1 MDPQASPSTAATAPS
16 PGLVDI
22 LRQTWLDAA
31 ATEIPGASELAPFL
45 VSRLDRLQA
54 DGGLDEPSL
63 LGVAQDAAQFALELG
78 TAETARSLS
87 KRLRRAVY
95 EFLLAR
101 DAAVELAAAA
111 PTAAPAEQPA
121 RTAHRDGV
129 ILIGVEEAEAVARAR
144 AGVEPP
150 VTPFQDGG
158 ADDAV
163 IAERLRAVDTF
174 EPEASTGPVH
184 PVEEDSAPRFAMTEA
199 AAPPAF
205 VEDDPVEIDLDHT
218 EGWTS
223 NDAAAAAAMVDAGTV
238 EVDLPG
244 AGDAAVDP
252 GLLPHDSREV
262 QAAPVEPT
270 TAPPPPGAPADSV
283 AGSPR
288 TTEALRVPSLFRR
301 FLPAGGGRATE
312 PAGEAAEHEDDEVA
326 GAAEASWADVPVF
339 EAGPK
344 PDADRAGHGAE
355 TENAVAVGRDD
366 AAEFVGDDRAVEE
379 ASNTADVL
387 AAAPPVDPRPTM
399 AGAEKSHAPVPPPA
413 VEPIAAWASPQGA
426 EAAVEADSWVVAPP
440 LPAVEPVVP
449 GAVEPGVTT
458 PPETPAPEVPAE
470 PAESA
475 SAWPTM
481 PGSATPASVPPP
493 SPAQVP
499 LPRPVAT
506 PPGAFHLTDP
516 SVVTPAPP
524 APPPPPV
531 VPASLTEASVS
542 GWSVRQSPRQQVLAE
557 RMAAKRREEAV
568 RAALEAAQLAT
579 ALSEPEGGRRR
590 RRSEPARLPDVI
602 GIRQLVEEHLQRK
615 RGSEAGALLQRA
627 AQEQGG
633 REIADLSLDAG
644 DRCLAL
650 GQSRSATNC
659 YLAGWRADPIYEP
672 PLWKLADMCL
682 AEREVELAVGYLE
695 RIAVLMRS
703 RGDDE
708 GALGV
713 YRKIVT
719 VAPERTDV
727 RDILRLHQTT
737 GRLG

>member
-163 IAERLRAVDTF
+163 IAERLRAVDTAAPGDQDLGF
-174 EPEASTGPVH
+174 EPEAASTGPVH
-184 PVEEDSAPRFAMTEA
+184 PVDEDSAPRLAMTEA

-205 VEDDPVEIDLDHT
+205 VEDDPVEIDLDHA

-252 GLLPHDSREV
+252 GLPPHDSREV
-262 QAAPVEPT
+262 QGAPVEPT
-270 TAPPPPGAPADSV
+270 TAPPPTGAPADSV

-301 FLPAGGGRATE
+301 FLPAGGGRRWRTGG
-312 PAGEAAEHEDDEVA
+312 AG
-326 GAAEASWADVPVF
+326 G
-339 EAGPK
+339 
-344 PDADRAGHGAE
+344 
-355 TENAVAVGRDD
+355 
-366 AAEFVGDDRAVEE
+366 GDSCAR
-379 ASNTADVL
+379 
-387 AAAPPVDPRPTM
+387 
-399 AGAEKSHAPVPPPA
+399 SHR
-413 VEPIAAWASPQGA
+413 
-426 EAAVEADSWVVAPP
+426 
-440 LPAVEPVVP
+440 
-449 GAVEPGVTT
+449 T
-458 PPETPAPEVPAE
+458 
-470 PAESA
+470 SA
-475 SAWPTM
+475 
-481 PGSATPASVPPP
+481 
-493 SPAQVP
+493 
-499 LPRPVAT
+499 
-506 PPGAFHLTDP
+506 
-516 SVVTPAPP
+516 
-524 APPPPPV
+524 
-531 VPASLTEASVS
+531 
-542 GWSVRQSPRQQVLAE
+542 
-557 RMAAKRREEAV
+557 
-568 RAALEAAQLAT
+568 
-579 ALSEPEGGRRR
+579 
-590 RRSEPARLPDVI
+590 
-602 GIRQLVEEHLQRK
+602 
-615 RGSEAGALLQRA
+615 
-627 AQEQGG
+627 
-633 REIADLSLDAG
+633 
-644 DRCLAL
+644 
-650 GQSRSATNC
+650 
-659 YLAGWRADPIYEP
+659 
-672 PLWKLADMCL
+672 
-682 AEREVELAVGYLE
+682 
-695 RIAVLMRS
+695 RS
-703 RGDDE
+703 RGC
-708 GALGV
+708 
-713 YRKIVT
+713 
-719 VAPERTDV
+719 
-727 RDILRLHQTT
+727 
-737 GRLG
+737 GRG